1 MFTIVNPS
9 CVYLTFIIL
18 FYKKRKKNKFCFVR
32 KSWSQYMG
40 TVRIF
45 SGARLLTAIKDFEK
59 WSFFKLTLVEP

>member
-1 MFTIVNPS
+1 
-9 CVYLTFIIL
+9 
-18 FYKKRKKNKFCFVR
+18 
-32 KSWSQYMG
+32 MG